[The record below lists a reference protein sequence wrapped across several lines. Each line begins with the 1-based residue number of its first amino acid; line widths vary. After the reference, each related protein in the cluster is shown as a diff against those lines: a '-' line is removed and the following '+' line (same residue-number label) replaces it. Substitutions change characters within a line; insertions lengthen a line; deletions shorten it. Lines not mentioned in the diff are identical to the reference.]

1 MFSMV
6 YNWVYV
12 TEATASISDHTK
24 LQLRPSDL
32 SEGFFLQ
39 HLFGFFVN
47 YCMAIIKTKE
57 LFIVAAKYMF
67 TDVNMFFT
75 TTEEAETWRTD
86 AKNISVK
93 LQYLYSVMTYDEWLE
108 LVKEDAYSS
117 GRNDGAE
124 MGNEI

>member
-1 MFSMV
+1 
-6 YNWVYV
+6 
-12 TEATASISDHTK
+12 
-24 LQLRPSDL
+24 
-32 SEGFFLQ
+32 
-39 HLFGFFVN
+39 
-47 YCMAIIKTKE
+47 
-57 LFIVAAKYMF
+57 
-67 TDVNMFFT
+67 MFFT